1 MSDIEELAGLPAHFL
16 EERLAPINLKTYK
29 SRRYRD
35 ACEQPTEPAEVVDF
49 KTTGDAKS
57 G

>member
-1 MSDIEELAGLPAHFL
+1 LAGLPAHFL
-16 EERLAPINLKTYK
+16 KERLAPINLKTYK

-35 ACEQPTEPAEVVDF
+35 AREQPTDPAEVVDF

>member
-1 MSDIEELAGLPAHFL
+1 LPAHFL
-16 EERLAPINLKTYK
+16 KERLAPINLKTYK

-35 ACEQPTEPAEVVDF
+35 AREQPTDPAEVVDF